1 MKEHQTQIP
10 VLALLLICYMTLS
23 EYVASLCLMKF
34 RGWDVLEGYLPAL
47 HFSDILTLSSR
58 AVRRQRKVM
67 RVCST
72 LK

>member
-34 RGWDVLEGYLPAL
+34 RGWDVLEAYLPAL
-47 HFSDILTLSSR
+47 HFSDIL
-58 AVRRQRKVM
+58 
-67 RVCST
+67 
-72 LK
+72 